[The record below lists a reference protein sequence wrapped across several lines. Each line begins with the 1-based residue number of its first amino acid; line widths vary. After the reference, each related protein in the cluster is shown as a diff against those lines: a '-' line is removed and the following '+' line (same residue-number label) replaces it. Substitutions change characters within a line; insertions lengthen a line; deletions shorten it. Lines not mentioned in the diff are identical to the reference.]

1 MYLFLI
7 TLAAVNIILPLSSVV
22 TKTDILADSV
32 VTMVIFVFFERIS
45 ADWIK
50 ICQIYINSTNW
61 TVYSVLLDVL

>member
-45 ADWIK
+45 ADWLKSAKFI
-50 ICQIYINSTNW
+50 STLQTEQF
-61 TVYSVLLDVL
+61 TVFW